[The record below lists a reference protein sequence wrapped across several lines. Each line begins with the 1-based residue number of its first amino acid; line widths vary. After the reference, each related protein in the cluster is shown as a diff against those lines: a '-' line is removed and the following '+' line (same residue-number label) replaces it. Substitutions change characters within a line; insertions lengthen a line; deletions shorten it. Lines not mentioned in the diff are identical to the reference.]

1 MRLRE
6 LRDHSTELGF
16 TPQEQ
21 VPWLSPGQLI
31 GTGVKVVLAGVFA
44 GYSDKRE
51 IQAAL
56 PADQLSVPGLEPGAA
71 TELWIDFVA
80 DLGDGFDA
88 TATVAHHVAA
98 ETITVTDTVDRE
110 HQLSRGNVLVLGGDE
125 VYPTAS
131 AVAYEDRFKGP
142 YRAALPTSGDES
154 LLVALPGN
162 HDWYDGLTS
171 FLRLFTQRQP
181 IGGWQTRQTRSYF
194 VIPLPQRWWL
204 VGLDTQLGSYIDDPQ
219 LEYFRQHLWPH
230 LKDGDTVIVCSA
242 VPTWVRAAEGHV
254 DDFNALHWF
263 DRHVIRTKTDPKTGE
278 QTPTGA
284 SIRVW
289 LTGDRHHYTRY
300 AELLPGEQVEPG
312 TPLPPDEQRRQMVTC
327 GLGGAYLSATHRLPA
342 EVELPPAGARMRDKD
357 DPPRTFV
364 QAPTTY
370 PDASTSR
377 RLVTRLARPWS
388 PYWLGRRNPGFPQ
401 LAGGV
406 HAALFV
412 MLSALFGWAEGM
424 RPIEAVRSAGFGALG
439 QFLGIFLGIGLG
451 VAVLLLVG
459 LRGRGRR
466 AGKTRAI
473 PWSTIVAGLLQVA
486 VAITILAVT
495 VAVPWP
501 AGWPAWLVLTLCLAI
516 AGVLGAGLGSEAFAL
531 ALVSASTGQMLDW
544 QMSGQAIE
552 DHKGFLRLHIA
563 PEGDLTIYPLAID
576 KVCHEW
582 ELADD
587 PGGGKRPVPASPLA
601 SPRLIEDPVVVARKV
616 STP

>member
-1 MRLRE
+1 MRLPE
-6 LRDHSTELGF
+6 LRSHVDELGF

-21 VPWLSPGQLI
+21 VRWLSPGQLI
-31 GTGVKVVLAGVFA
+31 GTGVKVVLAAVFA

-56 PADQLSVPGLEPGAA
+56 PADQVSVPGLEPGAA

-88 TATVAHHVAA
+88 TATVAHTVAG
-98 ETITVTDTVDRE
+98 ETTTVTDTANRE
-110 HQLSRGNVLVLGGDE
+110 HQLSRGTMLVLGGDE

-142 YRAALPTSGDES
+142 YRAALPTSGDDS

-194 VIPLPQRWWL
+194 VIQLPQRWWL
-204 VGLDTQLGSYIDDPQ
+204 VGLDSQLGSYIDDPQ
-219 LEYFRQHLWPH
+219 LEYFRRHLSAN
-230 LKDGDTVIVCSA
+230 LEEGDAVIVCSA
-242 VPTWVRAAEGHV
+242 VPTWVRAAEGHL

-263 DRHVIRTKTDPKTGE
+263 DRHVIRTRTDPKTGE
-278 QTPTGA
+278 DTPTGA

-300 AELLPGEQVEPG
+300 AELLPGEQAEPG

-327 GLGGAYLSATHRLPA
+327 GLGGAYLSATHRLPP
-342 EVELPPAGARMRDKD
+342 ELELPPAGARMRDKD

-377 RLVTRLARPWS
+377 SLAKRLASLWS

-412 MLSALFGWAEGM
+412 LLSMLFGWAEGTA
-424 RPIEAVRSAGFGALG
+424 PIETVRSAWFGALFG
-439 QFLGIFLGIGLG
+439 FLGIFLGIGLG
-451 VAVLLLVG
+451 AAGLLLLG
-459 LRGRGRR
+459 LRGRRR
-466 AGKTRAI
+466 AGTTRAM
-473 PWSTIVAGLLQVA
+473 PWSVIVAGLLQIV
-486 VAITILAVT
+486 VAIIILTVA

-501 AGWPAWLVLTLCLAI
+501 AGWPSWLVLTLCLGI
-516 AGVLGAGLGSEAFAL
+516 AGLLGAGLGSEAFAL
-531 ALVSASTGQMLDW
+531 AIVSASTGQMLDW
-544 QMSGQAIE
+544 QMSGQSIE

-563 PEGDLTIYPLAID
+563 PEGDLTIYPLVID
-576 KVCHEW
+576 KVCREW

-587 PGGGKRPVPASPLA
+587 PAGGKRPVPAAPLVP
-601 SPRLIEDPVVVARKV
+601 PRLIENPVVVARKG
-616 STP
+616 